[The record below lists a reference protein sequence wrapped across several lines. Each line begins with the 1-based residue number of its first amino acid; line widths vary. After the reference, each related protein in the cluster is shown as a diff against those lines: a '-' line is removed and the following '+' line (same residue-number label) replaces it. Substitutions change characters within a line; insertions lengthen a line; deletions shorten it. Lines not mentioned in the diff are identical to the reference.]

1 MQRIKVFFRSI
12 PYRSIWGLV
21 WPQTLMMLCTL
32 FIGLTDV
39 WVAGQISPAVQAA
52 IGINTQIQAF
62 LMVLGMALASAA
74 MAAVSQ
80 SMGAGRQAR
89 AKSYVGLIMLM
100 AVIMAAMLM
109 VVGFLFATP
118 MLGALQ
124 IPPEVWDT
132 SRYFFMVVLL
142 ALPFQ
147 YIMGNGSML
156 FRATRNVI
164 LPLIL
169 GVIACVINVFGDLA
183 FGLGAFG
190 FPAFGAKGIAWSTF
204 SSIAI
209 SAVLTVVFLKRAGLF
224 LPRIIPRWRWM
235 RAASPY
241 LLKVAAPVVL
251 TQFLWQTGYLTLFG
265 ILATLPDNVTALA
278 GMTAG
283 MRVESMLFMPA
294 SAFNIT
300 ASIMVGNALGRGDKT
315 EARRL
320 GFINI
325 VLGAGI
331 MSLVAACMWP
341 FREILAAVFSPDP
354 GVQKQIVAYLIFNIL
369 STPFTVGGMIL
380 TGVMTGAGATIYAL
394 VINTSCIWFVRLPTA
409 WYLSHMIFGGAW
421 GVFMAMLLSMIVQSL
436 CMLWVFFKKDW
447 TQYAMR
453 K

>member
-1 MQRIKVFFRSI
+1 MLRICAFFASI
-12 PYRSIWGLV
+12 PYRTIWGLV

-39 WVAGQISPAVQAA
+39 WVAGRISPGVQAA
-52 IGINTQIQAF
+52 IGLNTQIQAF
-62 LMVLGMALASAA
+62 LMVLGMALGSAA

-80 SMGAGRQAR
+80 SMGAGRRSR

-100 AVIMAAMLM
+100 AVIMAIMLM
-109 VVGFLFATP
+109 FVGFMFETQL
-118 MLGALQ
+118 LGALQ
-124 IPPEVWDT
+124 IPAEVWDT
-132 SRYFFMVVLL
+132 SRYFFKVVLL
-142 ALPFQ
+142 SLPFQ

-156 FRATRNVI
+156 FRATRNVM

-169 GVIACVINVFGDLA
+169 GIIACTINVFGDLA

-204 SSIAI
+204 TAI
-209 SAVLTVVFLKRAGLF
+209 TVCALLTLVFLKRAGLF
-224 LPRIIPRWRWM
+224 LPRIIPPIRWM

-300 ASIMVGNALGRGDKT
+300 ASIMVGNALGRGDKA
-315 EARRL
+315 EARRMGL
-320 GFINI
+320 INV
-325 VLGAGI
+325 VLGAGA
-331 MSLVAACMWP
+331 MSIVAACMWP
-341 FREILAAVFSPDP
+341 FMDILAAVFSPDT
-354 GVQKQIVAYLIFNIL
+354 GVQKQIIAYLIFNIL

-394 VINTSCIWFVRLPTA
+394 VINTSCIWLVRLPMA
-409 WYLSHMIFGGAW
+409 WYLSHVVFGGAW
-421 GVFMAMLLSMIVQSL
+421 GVFMAMLLSMIAQSL
-436 CMLWVFFKKDW
+436 CMLWIFLKKDW
-447 TQYAMR
+447 TRYAMR